1 MEYLESPYP
10 ALKDEAQTAEYT
22 TPGPEPNEVTTL
34 GTQDCHHCPHK
45 SMLLDSHSRLHTP
58 ATSGLWRSTLTTID
72 RNQIQLA
79 TGPSLSLPEVQ
90 SLLTLKWE
98 GPQRLPAGQMTN
110 LMCRHSAWD
119 VTRVQVQTHRSELVQ
134 KPCSSDKH

>member
-22 TPGPEPNEVTTL
+22 TPGPEPSEVTTL
-34 GTQDCHHCPHK
+34 GAQDCHHCPHK
-45 SMLLDSHSRLHTP
+45 SMLLNSQSRLHTP

-72 RNQIQLA
+72 RNQIQPA
-79 TGPSLSLPEVQ
+79 AGPSLSLSEVQ

-98 GPQRLPAGQMTN
+98 GPQLAPSRSDDKL
-110 LMCRHSAWD
+110 D
-119 VTRVQVQTHRSELVQ
+119 VQTLCLGCYQ
-134 KPCSSDKH
+134 GPGSDT